1 MTKQIFCHGFATRY
15 RVLNGSFCLPN
26 ILNVLNSLTFLSHNI
41 ENRAFRKNR
50 EVWGIVFCVSKT
62 RGVSSPFICYR
73 FGKISKYIFTTGY
86 ANVTAYKKR
95 ACSPPNMA
103 NSAKDLFRH
112 STKKWE
118 DETNILP
125 HFCSASPLK
134 PAFHTSNN
142 IALRRTELGENKRA
156 GGTPGRSQ
164 PPAKKLI
171 YTKWKQYIFKKIL

>member
-1 MTKQIFCHGFATRY
+1 MWQNVRFVLPLFCGMTKQIFCHEFATRY

-26 ILNVLNSLTFLSHNI
+26 FLNTLNVLNSLTFLSHHI

-95 ACSPPNMA
+95 ACSPPIV
-103 NSAKDLFRH
+103 AKSGGRFDCSFL
-112 STKKWE
+112 KK
-118 DETNILP
+118 
-125 HFCSASPLK
+125 
-134 PAFHTSNN
+134 
-142 IALRRTELGENKRA
+142 G
-156 GGTPGRSQ
+156 GGTIEHFAEKQPDNTQPLTFTRQRHITSGRTRRRVHGV
-164 PPAKKLI
+164 A
-171 YTKWKQYIFKKIL
+171 